1 MKQENL
7 QQLADIYNSLLQIHT
22 RGEETLVMADCM
34 RALFNIIN
42 DEAKEAQSK
51 KNEEA

>member
-22 RGEETLVMADCM
+22 RGEETFVMADCM
-34 RALFNIIN
+34 RALFNII
-42 DEAKEAQSK
+42 KEAAESSATALK
-51 KNEEA
+51 EEE